1 MILNNLATL
10 YGAGAYE
17 GTLYNCLLTYNIA
30 SNSISFYGLGG
41 GAYLASLYN
50 CTVVSNSATG
60 GGGGIY
66 GGMPYNSIIFFNTAT
81 IGGQNWTNNPLTSFS
96 PAYCCT
102 TPKSGYYIRLVT
114 TNDPMFV
121 NAAGGDFHLQY
132 NSPCINA
139 GNNAYVSTTND
150 LDSNRRIVGYA
161 VDSNKIRR

>member
-1 MILNNLATL
+1 MVRT
-10 YGAGAYE
+10 YE

-41 GAYLASLYN
+41 GAYLASLYH

-96 PAYCCT
+96 
-102 TPKSGYYIRLVT
+102 SGVLLHHAEIRLLYSSGHYQRYDV
-114 TNDPMFV
+114 
-121 NAAGGDFHLQY
+121 
-132 NSPCINA
+132 CEC
-139 GNNAYVSTTND
+139 
-150 LDSNRRIVGYA
+150 RRW
-161 VDSNKIRR
+161 